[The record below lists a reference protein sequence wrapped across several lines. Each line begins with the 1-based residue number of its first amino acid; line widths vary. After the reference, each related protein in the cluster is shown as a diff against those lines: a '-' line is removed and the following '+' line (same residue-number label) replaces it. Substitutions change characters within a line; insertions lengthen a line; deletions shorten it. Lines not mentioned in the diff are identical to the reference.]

1 MTLAEIRP
9 ETVARSVRLVWFA
22 TGDCRSCTN
31 HEAML
36 GQVQVDDADVTILK
50 VDPRDEPKTIV
61 ENDIIVLPT
70 TVIEVDGREVLRFE
84 GAPTAAAVAELVARS
99 LVVA

>member
-1 MTLAEIRP
+1 MTLVEIRS
-9 ETVARSVRLVWFA
+9 ETVTRSVRLVWFA

-36 GQVQVDDADVTILK
+36 GQVQVDDADVTMLK
-50 VDPRDEPKTIV
+50 VDPRDEPRTIV

-70 TVIEVDGREVLRFE
+70 TLIEVDGCEVLRFA
-84 GAPTAAAVAELVARS
+84 GTPTAAAVAKLVERS
-99 LVVA
+99 LAVA